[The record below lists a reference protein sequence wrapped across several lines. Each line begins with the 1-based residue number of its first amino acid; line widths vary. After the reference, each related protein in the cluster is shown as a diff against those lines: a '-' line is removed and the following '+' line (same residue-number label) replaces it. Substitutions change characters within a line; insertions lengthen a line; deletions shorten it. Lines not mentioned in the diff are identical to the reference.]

1 MSDKK
6 IKCPFCD
13 GVALVKKN
21 ARLDPFI
28 SCPRCGPINARGAKY
43 REFISKN
50 QYEQAPQI
58 APHAIDEPDKPLY
71 KKPVL
76 DKTKDKEDWLNEWG

>member
-1 MSDKK
+1 MSEKK

-13 GVALVKKN
+13 GVAHVKKN

-43 REFISKN
+43 RDFIEKH
-50 QYEQAPQI
+50 QYEQAPPV
-58 APHAIDEPDKPLY
+58 APPDIPVKVDEIKPLY
-71 KKPVL
+71 KHTVSS
-76 DKTKDKEDWLNEWG
+76 TKDEEDWLQW